1 MTVEI
6 ILTALFLLL
15 IIAVVSL
22 DSLYRWIYRFPDRTV
37 RQLISHLRPVNV
49 EELQDLLNLADE
61 GYLRLN
67 LSPEA
72 FRKEQ
77 RHRIGLTL
85 EYYGRMAHN
94 ALLLQE
100 WATSEVRR
108 SLKTRNR
115 EAASASRELNNICIE
130 FRVHAL
136 ITRLRLHGWLFRTKA
151 LPFVSIPFLAGA
163 RRIDSFDLVYSYER
177 IKAVAE
183 KLGRACG
190 SSYREQLAQG
200 L

>member
-1 MTVEI
+1 MSTSV
-6 ILTALFLLL
+6 ILTILFLT
-15 IIAVVSL
+15 AVAGL
-22 DSLYRWIYRFPDRTV
+22 FIFESLYQWIYGFAGRTDRQIISCLRAV
-37 RQLISHLRPVNV
+37 DMEQLK
-49 EELQDLLNLADE
+49 DLLNLAEE

-67 LSPEA
+67 LSPSE

-77 RHRIGLTL
+77 QHRIYVVL
-85 EYYGRMAHN
+85 EHCGRMSHN
-94 ALLLQE
+94 TLLIQQ
-100 WATSEVRR
+100 WANTELRKS
-108 SLKTRNR
+108 SLTRNR
-115 EAASASRELNNICIE
+115 EVASPSKELNNACIE

-136 ITRLRLHGWLFRTKA
+136 ITRLRLHAWLFRTKA
-151 LPFVSIPFLAGA
+151 LPFVSIPFLAEA
-163 RRIDSFDLVYSYER
+163 RRIESFDLVYSYER